1 MREMADCDWFP
12 HWMRLHQQ
20 EFLGFIAYHFE
31 IYKPLV
37 KVLEPM
43 LNHTR
48 QPAWTD
54 TCSGNGSAAL
64 SVERFISPSPTVVLT
79 DKFPP
84 SLIQGFQPNIQYD
97 REPLDILE
105 NLPDGQSV
113 ITLFNAFHHFTHNEK
128 LGLLQKVAAA
138 KRPFL
143 SVEILRPGVGCY
155 LSVLGASTIGQ
166 WLFAPFIKPFR
177 LSRLIFTYLIP
188 IHILSILIDGWISV
202 AKSQGKT
209 GYASLLSQ
217 LQDTSGY
224 QFSVMHIKND
234 WNHLTILKG
243 AVERA

>member
-1 MREMADCDWFP
+1 MKEMADCDWFP
-12 HWMRLHQQ
+12 QWMRLHQQ
-20 EFLGFIAYHFE
+20 EFLGFFAFHFN

-43 LNHTR
+43 LNYKY

-64 SVERFISPSPTVVLT
+64 SIERFITPSPSLLLT

-84 SLIQGFQPNIQYD
+84 SIIQALPSNILYD
-97 REPLDILE
+97 TQPLDILQK
-105 NLPDGQSV
+105 LPKGKGV
-113 ITLFNAFHHFTHNEK
+113 ITLFNAFHHFNQDEK
-128 LGLLQKVAAA
+128 LALLQKVSTA

-143 SVEILRPGVGCY
+143 SVEILRPSFGSY

-188 IHILSILIDGWISV
+188 IHIVSVLVDGWISV
-202 AKSQGKT
+202 AKSERKT

-217 LQDTSGY
+217 MQKPKGY
-224 QFSVMHIKND
+224 IFSVIHIKNY